1 MSQLILQDVG
11 SEHSGIYTCNAYNSV
26 GEAAISDQLKVK
38 EKPEILAFEFPSEVR
53 GGQLLQVS
61 CTITTGDDPVSLQW
75 YKDEIPITSSPKFM
89 INKVDSKMSF
99 LILRDVGL
107 EHSGTYTCLAFNPV
121 GQQRFSAQL
130 WVNAAP
136 VIMPF
141 MIPPENF
148 EGVSIQIL
156 CNILSGDD
164 PITLYWLKDNISMDS
179 NSLTGVTINS
189 VGSRSTLLVIPSV
202 SKLHSGVF
210 TCVASNMAVPP
221 RIIPFH
227 FEEHIRAGS
236 LVQVICVVG
245 EGDAPI
251 DIRWTLHGE
260 EVRPKL
266 GIFTQRVGER
276 TSILSIDRVGSE
288 HRGSYTCLASNHAGR
303 TNQTETL
310 WEVSHVMGVSTMK
323 LGTKSSILS
332 IEHVTHGHSG
342 KYTCVA
348 SNRAG
353 EARYSATLVVHEPP
367 HIRPFSFEGEIS
379 SGKATQIVCYVSD
392 GDTPLNIRWYFNGQD
407 ASGVTGISTVKLGS
421 RSGILSIEY
430 ATHDHSGEYTCN
442 ASNAAGEAAYSASL
456 SVNEPPLIL
465 PVSFGDFE
473 VYEGDTVQASC
484 MARKG
489 DLPMTLTWRFRG
501 GLVSP
506 SSEVKIVSL
515 GPRNSFLSIRSV
527 EAHHQGIYVCQVTNA
542 AGTAQYATELR
553 VNEPPQLT
561 PIDFGESTFFEGELA
576 HATCVLRKGDRP
588 VTFVWMFDGVELTHT
603 DDINVQ
609 SVGQRTSILTLD
621 PVRAHHQGTYTC
633 SVANLA
639 GTVQV
644 QAKLAVNETPELLPI
659 EFGLRTFSEG
669 DIAQAS
675 CKLRKG
681 DRPIRFRWLFNGAQV
696 ISTQDIT
703 ISSLGRTTSVLIIDP
718 VKAYHQGMY
727 SCSAT
732 NDAGVD
738 SVQANIIVNEPP
750 QVLPVDFG
758 SEAFYEGDL
767 AQANCVLRKGDPPLV
782 FTWLFNGVTL
792 VNTDDTQI
800 TGVGARTSIITLD
813 PVKAHHQGHYECV
826 AQNAAGIT
834 RSQANMIVNEP
845 PLLLPID
852 FGESIINEGD
862 FAQAHCVLQKGDRPV
877 NFTWIFNGIKLNSD
891 GDGVQINFIGKSS
904 ILTLDPVR
912 GIHQGSYSCRA
923 SNGVGQ
929 QQVSAALVVN
939 VLPEIAPFYFGES
952 AGHEA
957 AYAQVVCLVA
967 AGDTPLNIT
976 WQYNGDS
983 QLPTTTQA
991 LSIGDRTSIL
1001 SIPSVSWVHSGDYE
1015 CVAQN
1020 DAGKSSFA
1028 AELIVQVPP
1037 RWIVEPQDKAFALGS
1052 DARLEC
1058 KADGFPRPS
1067 LGWKKA
1073 AGTTPGDY
1081 RDLGLNNPNVKVTE
1095 DGTLQIGNIQKS
1107 HEGYYLC
1114 EANNGIG
1121 AGLSTVIYVRV
1132 QAPPQFKIQ
1141 YRNQTSSRGEDAVLE
1156 CEAEGETP
1164 IGILWSKNKISID
1177 QTAEPRYTIREE
1189 MRGGSVHSSL
1199 SIKTTD
1205 RSDSA
1210 VYTCVAT
1217 NAFGSA
1223 DTNINLIIQERPEQP
1238 SSLKVLDK
1246 SGRSV
1251 ELSWTRPYDGN
1262 SRITRYIVEYKLSR
1276 RNWDTDGER
1285 MMVPG
1290 EQNMAAV
1297 LDLRPATTYHL
1308 RIVARNEIGDSE
1320 PSDTVT
1326 IITAEEA
1333 PSGRPRDLSVEAMDQ
1348 SSLRVTWKPPLR
1360 EEWNGDIQGYQVGY
1374 RLASANTSYVY
1385 ETVEFSKE
1393 MGKEHHLVISKL
1405 NVYTEYAVVVS
1416 AFNKIGQGPK
1426 TEEVRAYT
1434 AEGTPQQPPQDVTC
1448 TTLTSQTIRVSWS
1461 SPPLET
1467 VQGVIKGYK
1476 VFYGPSDTWY
1486 DEESKDIKITPS
1498 TDTHLHGL
1506 RKYTNYSLQV
1516 LAHTSGGEGVRS
1528 QPIHCQTDQDIP
1540 EAPTSVKALVMSAD
1554 SILVSWLPPER
1565 PNGIITQYTVYFK
1578 EHGKSDSEASQQK
1591 LLPSQLNYEASNL
1604 KRRDDY
1610 VFWVT
1615 ASTTVGEGEMSESV
1629 HLKLSNKV
1637 PAKIASFDEEYVA
1650 TYKEDVKLLCQAV
1663 GQPTPDIRWTVH
1675 GEPFEANDRMRL
1687 LPEGSLLIREVSR
1700 DDAGEYTCHVENP
1713 YGQDTITHKLLIQA
1727 PPHPPAT
1734 TLQSTTTNSIEVKL
1748 KPSAIDDTTPIH
1760 GYTIHYKPE
1769 FSNWESVQVPAN
1781 TRSYTL
1787 EGLWCGS
1794 RYQIYASAYNKIGT
1808 GESSDILNTRTKGK
1822 KPEVPEV
1829 HRFVE
1834 VSTASITLHLNA
1846 WQDGGCPMNYFVVE
1860 YKARH
1865 QSEWT
1870 MASNQVKPIGNY
1882 AIMELTPATWY
1893 HLRISAHNNAGSSV
1907 AEYECATLTLT
1918 GGTIAPAREVPS
1930 FGAGDLPLYLNLNLI
1945 VPVVSAVVVI
1955 ALAVVIICYLRGR
1968 SSPIKATLP
1977 PTLMDSHVTWLPDWW
1992 PKWLDLNVLVPVI
2005 ATVVV
2010 IIVGIV
2016 VVCVAVTRRKNG
2028 IENLRLREEVYQ
2040 QYQYNASM
2048 APPSTMDKRH
2058 PGFREELGYIP
2069 PPNRKL
2075 PPVPGSQYN
2084 TCDRIKRGGGS
2095 GRNTH
2100 ATWDPRRPMYEELS
2114 LHPPPGRRIPPGGPP
2129 PPIQASQDTVRS
2141 GGDDEICPYATFHLL
2156 GFREEMDPQQ
2166 AGNNFQTFPYQ
2177 NGHGSQQNFVNSPA
2191 SRSMPRHGSGNY
2203 YSCVAGEYGSGGPP
2217 SSTYYS
2223 TVPGDMTSSR
2233 MSNSTFS
2240 PTYDDPARSDEESD
2254 QYGGSTYSGG
2264 GPYAR
2269 AIDSVSQSGTAK
2281 RLNGGPY
2288 PVGAAAPVPMWGKHF
2303 LNRGSTSG
2311 SAGQGSPEPPPP
2323 PPPRNGDLPL
2333 DSSGLGSSLNDSNN
2347 STASNQFSEA
2357 ECDHDLVQRN
2367 YGVKATKST
2376 EEMRKLLDK
2385 NEAAA
2390 HIQNGGLKMVS
2401 DEMNV

>member
-1 MSQLILQDVG
+1 MCSESGPVIVEEPDNRVDFSNSTGANIHCSVRGHPKPSVVWVRAEDGNAIGDVPGLRRVLANGTLMFPPFRAKDYRQEVHAQVYRCQASNPHGSVHSRDVHVRAVVPQMYSAEVLTEYVIRGNSAILKCSIPSFVADFVSVQAWVADDGTSYYPSQAYDGKYLVLPSGELHIRSVSSEDGFKSYKCRTVHRLTQETRLSATAGRLVISDPVGFSAPKFTWEERVNTLLTVLKPAASNVSLFCEAQGFPVPAVRWFKFSETGRKASVELGERIKQVGGTLIIREAKVED
-11 SEHSGIYTCNAYNSV
+11 SGKYLCVVNNSV
-26 GEAAISDQLKVK
+26 GGESVETVLTVTAPLSAQVEPKVQTV
-38 EKPEILAFEFPSEVR
+38 EFGRPATFTCTYR
-53 GGQLLQVS
+53 G
-61 CTITTGDDPVSLQW
+61 
-75 YKDEIPITSSPKFM
+75 
-89 INKVDSKMSF
+89 
-99 LILRDVGL
+99 
-107 EHSGTYTCLAFNPV
+107 NPV
-121 GQQRFSAQL
+121 KS
-130 WVNAAP
+130 
-136 VIMPF
+136 
-141 MIPPENF
+141 
-148 EGVSIQIL
+148 VS
-156 CNILSGDD
+156 
-164 PITLYWLKDNISMDS
+164 WLKD
-179 NSLTGVTINS
+179 GVLLEHKEAVLRINS
-189 VGSRSTLLVIPSV
+189 VGRED
-202 SKLHSGVF
+202 KGMYQCF
-210 TCVASNMAVPP
+210 
-221 RIIPFH
+221 
-227 FEEHIRAGS
+227 
-236 LVQVICVVG
+236 
-245 EGDAPI
+245 
-251 DIRWTLHGE
+251 
-260 EVRPKL
+260 VRNDQESAQATAELKL
-266 GIFTQRVGER
+266 G
-276 TSILSIDRVGSE
+276 
-288 HRGSYTCLASNHAGR
+288 GR
-303 TNQTETL
+303 
-310 WEVSHVMGVSTMK
+310 
-323 LGTKSSILS
+323 
-332 IEHVTHGHSG
+332 
-342 KYTCVA
+342 
-348 SNRAG
+348 
-353 EARYSATLVVHEPP
+353 
-367 HIRPFSFEGEIS
+367 F
-379 SGKATQIVCYVSD
+379 
-392 GDTPLNIRWYFNGQD
+392 
-407 ASGVTGISTVKLGS
+407 
-421 RSGILSIEY
+421 
-430 ATHDHSGEYTCN
+430 
-442 ASNAAGEAAYSASL
+442 
-456 SVNEPPLIL
+456 
-465 PVSFGDFE
+465 
-473 VYEGDTVQASC
+473 
-484 MARKG
+484 
-489 DLPMTLTWRFRG
+489 
-501 GLVSP
+501 
-506 SSEVKIVSL
+506 
-515 GPRNSFLSIRSV
+515 
-527 EAHHQGIYVCQVTNA
+527 
-542 AGTAQYATELR
+542 
-553 VNEPPQLT
+553 EPPQLT
-561 PIDFGESTFFEGELA
+561 YTFEPSTLQPGPSVYLKCVAAGNPTPEITWELDGTRLSNSERMQVGQYVTVNGEVVSHLNISGVLTNDGGQYACIASSTVGSVKHAARLNVYGLPYIRPMDKVAVVAGENMIVHCPVAGYPIDSIVWEKNGRMLPINRRQHPHDNGTLIVEAVERSSDQGRY
-576 HATCVLRKGDRP
+576 TCVARNTQGYTARGDLDVQVMVPPQIFPFVIGEPGVGSDFLIQCSILAGDSPIDLTWYLDGRPFTSARMASTPHDLFQIPREHHEPEGPCGPLPESSSVASSPGGHGSSALEYKGLKDGVDPLISVTQLGDR
-588 VTFVWMFDGVELTHT
+588 F
-603 DDINVQ
+603 
-609 SVGQRTSILTLD
+609 SVLKFSPLCPRHSGN
-621 PVRAHHQGTYTC
+621 YTC
-633 SVANLA
+633 VAANLA
-639 GTVQV
+639 G
-644 QAKLAVNETPELLPI
+644 
-659 EFGLRTFSEG
+659 
-669 DIAQAS
+669 
-675 CKLRKG
+675 
-681 DRPIRFRWLFNGAQV
+681 
-696 ISTQDIT
+696 ST
-703 ISSLGRTTSVLIIDP
+703 
-718 VKAYHQGMY
+718 MY
-727 SCSAT
+727 T
-732 NDAGVD
+732 DA
-738 SVQANIIVNEPP
+738 
-750 QVLPVDFG
+750 
-758 SEAFYEGDL
+758 
-767 AQANCVLRKGDPPLV
+767 
-782 FTWLFNGVTL
+782 
-792 VNTDDTQI
+792 
-800 TGVGARTSIITLD
+800 
-813 PVKAHHQGHYECV
+813 
-826 AQNAAGIT
+826 
-834 RSQANMIVNEP
+834 
-845 PLLLPID
+845 
-852 FGESIINEGD
+852 
-862 FAQAHCVLQKGDRPV
+862 
-877 NFTWIFNGIKLNSD
+877 
-891 GDGVQINFIGKSS
+891 
-904 ILTLDPVR
+904 
-912 GIHQGSYSCRA
+912 
-923 SNGVGQ
+923 
-929 QQVSAALVVN
+929 
-939 VLPEIAPFYFGES
+939 
-952 AGHEA
+952 
-957 AYAQVVCLVA
+957 
-967 AGDTPLNIT
+967 
-976 WQYNGDS
+976 
-983 QLPTTTQA
+983 
-991 LSIGDRTSIL
+991 
-1001 SIPSVSWVHSGDYE
+1001 
-1015 CVAQN
+1015 
-1020 DAGKSSFA
+1020 
-1028 AELIVQVPP
+1028 LIVRVPP
-1037 RWIVEPQDKAFALGS
+1037 RWIVEPTDKAFALGS

-1081 RDLGLNNPNVKVTE
+1081 RDLAVSNPNVRVTD
-1095 DGTLQIGNIQKS
+1095 DGTLQIVNIQKS

-1141 YRNQTSSRGEDAVLE
+1141 YRNQTASREEDAVLE

-1164 IGILWSKNKISID
+1164 IGILWSKNKHSID
-1177 QTAEPRYTIREE
+1177 QATEPRYTIREE

-1205 RSDSA
+1205 RTDSA

-1262 SRITRYIVEYKLSR
+1262 SPVTRYIVEYKLSR
-1276 RNWDTDGER
+1276 RNWDTDSER

-1290 EQNMAAV
+1290 EQNMAGV

-1333 PSGRPRDLSVEAMDQ
+1333 PSGPPRDLKVTAVDQ
-1348 SSLRVTWKPPLR
+1348 NSLRVTWKPPLR

-1374 RLASANTSYVY
+1374 RLASSNSSYVF

-1393 MGKEHHLVISKL
+1393 MGKEHHLVITKL

-1426 TEEVRAYT
+1426 TDEFHAYT

-1476 VFYGPSDTWY
+1476 VFYGPSDVWY
-1486 DEESKDIKITPS
+1486 DEESKDIKITSS
-1498 TDTHLHGL
+1498 TETHLHGL
-1506 RKYTNYSLQV
+1506 QKYTNYSLQV

-1565 PNGIITQYTVYFK
+1565 PNGIITQYTVYYK
-1578 EHGKSDSEASQQK
+1578 EHGKSDTEATQQK
-1591 LLPSQLNYEASNL
+1591 LLPSQLNYEASGL
-1604 KRRDDY
+1604 KRRDAY

-1615 ASTTVGEGEMSESV
+1615 ASTTVGEGEMSELV

-1637 PAKIASFDEEYVA
+1637 PAKIASFDEEYLA
-1650 TYKEDVKLLCQAV
+1650 TYKEDVKLLCQVV
-1663 GQPTPDIRWTVH
+1663 GLPPPEIRWTVH
-1675 GEPFEANDRMRL
+1675 GEPFTPNERLRL

-1700 DDAGEYTCHVENP
+1700 DDAGEYTCHVENA

-1727 PPHPPAT
+1727 PPHPPEI
-1734 TLQSTTTNSIEVKL
+1734 TLLSTTTNSIEVKL
-1748 KPSAIDDTTPIH
+1748 KPSVIDDTTPIH
-1760 GYTIHYKPE
+1760 GYTIYYKPE
-1769 FSNWESVQVPAN
+1769 FSNRESVQVSASV
-1781 TRSYTL
+1781 RSYTL
-1787 EGLWCGS
+1787 ESLWCGS
-1794 RYQIYASAYNKIGT
+1794 QYQIYASAYNKIGT
-1808 GESSDILNTRTKGK
+1808 GEPSEVLNTRTKGK

-1834 VSTASITLHLNA
+1834 VSSSSITLHLNA

-1860 YKARH
+1860 YKPRH
-1865 QSEWT
+1865 QSEWI
-1870 MASNQVKPIGNY
+1870 MASNQVKPKGNY

-1893 HLRISAHNNAGSSV
+1893 NLRISAHNNAGSSV

-1918 GGTIAPAREVPS
+1918 G
-1930 FGAGDLPLYLNLNLI
+1930 
-1945 VPVVSAVVVI
+1945 
-1955 ALAVVIICYLRGR
+1955 
-1968 SSPIKATLP
+1968 ATLP
-1977 PTLMDSHVTWLPDWW
+1977 PSVPDSHVSWLPDWW

-2005 ATVVV
+2005 ATIVV

-2048 APPSTMDKRH
+2048 PPPSTMDKRH

-2075 PPVPGSQYN
+2075 PPVPNSQYN

-2095 GRNTH
+2095 GRREH

-2129 PPIQASQDTVRS
+2129 PPRGSQDTLRS

-2203 YSCVAGEYGSGGPP
+2203 YSCVTGDYNCGHAPNEGHQPRHGSGNYYSCVAGEYGSGGPP

-2233 MSNSTFS
+2233 MSNSAFS

-2281 RLNGGPY
+2281 RLN
-2288 PVGAAAPVPMWGKHF
+2288 VGVFPGTASFGFYWPQSSHRGYIM
-2303 LNRGSTSG
+2303 NRGSTSG

-2390 HIQNGGLKMVS
+2390 HIQNGGLRMVS

>member
-1 MSQLILQDVG
+1 MCSESGPVIVEEPDNRVDFSNSTGANIHCSVRGHPKPSVVWVRAEDGNAIGDVPGLRRVLANGTLMFPPFRAKDYRQEVHAQVYRCQASNPHGSVHSRDVHVRAVVPQMYSAEVLTEYVIRGNSAILKCSIPSFVADFVSVQAWVADDGTSYYPSQAYDGKYLVLPSGELHIRSVSSEDGFKSYKCRTVHRLTQETRLSATAGRLVISEPVG
-11 SEHSGIYTCNAYNSV
+11 SSAPTLSSKEKLVNEVRRADSTFALLCSVQAFPAPEHRWFKFSETGRKASVELGERIKQVGGTLIIREAKVEDSGKYLCVVNNSV
-26 GEAAISDQLKVK
+26 GGESVETVLTVTAPLSAQVEPKVQTV
-38 EKPEILAFEFPSEVR
+38 EFGRPATFTCTYR
-53 GGQLLQVS
+53 G
-61 CTITTGDDPVSLQW
+61 
-75 YKDEIPITSSPKFM
+75 
-89 INKVDSKMSF
+89 
-99 LILRDVGL
+99 
-107 EHSGTYTCLAFNPV
+107 NPV
-121 GQQRFSAQL
+121 KS
-130 WVNAAP
+130 
-136 VIMPF
+136 
-141 MIPPENF
+141 
-148 EGVSIQIL
+148 VS
-156 CNILSGDD
+156 
-164 PITLYWLKDNISMDS
+164 WLKD
-179 NSLTGVTINS
+179 GVLLEHKEAVLRINS
-189 VGSRSTLLVIPSV
+189 VGREDKGMYQCFVRNDQESAQATAELKLGGRFEPPQLTYTFEPSTLQPGPSV
-202 SKLHSGVF
+202 YLKCVAAGNPTPEITWELDGTRLSNSERMQVGQYVTVNGEVVSHLNISGVLTNDGGQYACIASSTVGSVKHAARLNVYGLPYIRPMDKVAVVAGENMIVHCPVAGYPIDSIVWEKNGRMLPINRRQHPHDNGTLIVEAVERSSDQGRY
-210 TCVASNMAVPP
+210 TCVARNTQGYTARGDLDVQVMVPP
-221 RIIPFH
+221 RIIPFR

-245 EGDAPI
+245 EGDSPI

-303 TNQTETL
+303 TNHTETL
-310 WEVSHVMGVSTMK
+310 W
-323 LGTKSSILS
+323 
-332 IEHVTHGHSG
+332 
-342 KYTCVA
+342 
-348 SNRAG
+348 
-353 EARYSATLVVHEPP
+353 
-367 HIRPFSFEGEIS
+367 
-379 SGKATQIVCYVSD
+379 
-392 GDTPLNIRWYFNGQD
+392 
-407 ASGVTGISTVKLGS
+407 
-421 RSGILSIEY
+421 
-430 ATHDHSGEYTCN
+430 
-442 ASNAAGEAAYSASL
+442 
-456 SVNEPPLIL
+456 VN
-465 PVSFGDFE
+465 
-473 VYEGDTVQASC
+473 
-484 MARKG
+484 
-489 DLPMTLTWRFRG
+489 
-501 GLVSP
+501 
-506 SSEVKIVSL
+506 
-515 GPRNSFLSIRSV
+515 
-527 EAHHQGIYVCQVTNA
+527 
-542 AGTAQYATELR
+542 
-553 VNEPPQLT
+553 
-561 PIDFGESTFFEGELA
+561 
-576 HATCVLRKGDRP
+576 
-588 VTFVWMFDGVELTHT
+588 
-603 DDINVQ
+603 
-609 SVGQRTSILTLD
+609 
-621 PVRAHHQGTYTC
+621 
-633 SVANLA
+633 
-639 GTVQV
+639 
-644 QAKLAVNETPELLPI
+644 
-659 EFGLRTFSEG
+659 
-669 DIAQAS
+669 
-675 CKLRKG
+675 
-681 DRPIRFRWLFNGAQV
+681 
-696 ISTQDIT
+696 
-703 ISSLGRTTSVLIIDP
+703 
-718 VKAYHQGMY
+718 
-727 SCSAT
+727 
-732 NDAGVD
+732 
-738 SVQANIIVNEPP
+738 
-750 QVLPVDFG
+750 
-758 SEAFYEGDL
+758 
-767 AQANCVLRKGDPPLV
+767 
-782 FTWLFNGVTL
+782 
-792 VNTDDTQI
+792 
-800 TGVGARTSIITLD
+800 
-813 PVKAHHQGHYECV
+813 
-826 AQNAAGIT
+826 
-834 RSQANMIVNEP
+834 
-845 PLLLPID
+845 
-852 FGESIINEGD
+852 
-862 FAQAHCVLQKGDRPV
+862 
-877 NFTWIFNGIKLNSD
+877 
-891 GDGVQINFIGKSS
+891 
-904 ILTLDPVR
+904 
-912 GIHQGSYSCRA
+912 
-923 SNGVGQ
+923 
-929 QQVSAALVVN
+929 
-939 VLPEIAPFYFGES
+939 
-952 AGHEA
+952 
-957 AYAQVVCLVA
+957 
-967 AGDTPLNIT
+967 
-976 WQYNGDS
+976 
-983 QLPTTTQA
+983 
-991 LSIGDRTSIL
+991 
-1001 SIPSVSWVHSGDYE
+1001 
-1015 CVAQN
+1015 
-1020 DAGKSSFA
+1020 
-1028 AELIVQVPP
+1028 VPP
-1037 RWIVEPQDKAFALGS
+1037 RWIVEPTDKAFALGS

-1081 RDLGLNNPNVKVTE
+1081 RDLAVSNPNVRVTD
-1095 DGTLQIGNIQKS
+1095 DGTLQIVNIQKS

-1141 YRNQTSSRGEDAVLE
+1141 YRNQTASREEDAVLE

-1164 IGILWSKNKISID
+1164 IGILWSKNKHSID
-1177 QTAEPRYTIREE
+1177 QATEPRYTIREE

-1205 RSDSA
+1205 RTDSA

-1262 SRITRYIVEYKLSR
+1262 SPVTRYIVEYKLSR
-1276 RNWDTDGER
+1276 RNWDTDSER

-1290 EQNMAAV
+1290 EQNMAGV

-1333 PSGRPRDLSVEAMDQ
+1333 PSGPPRDLKVTAVDQ
-1348 SSLRVTWKPPLR
+1348 NSLRVTWKPPLR

-1374 RLASANTSYVY
+1374 RLASSNSSYVF

-1393 MGKEHHLVISKL
+1393 MGKEHHLVITKL

-1426 TEEVRAYT
+1426 TDEFHAYT

-1476 VFYGPSDTWY
+1476 VFYGPSDVWY
-1486 DEESKDIKITPS
+1486 DEESKDIKITSS
-1498 TDTHLHGL
+1498 TETHLHGL
-1506 RKYTNYSLQV
+1506 QKYTNYSLQV

-1565 PNGIITQYTVYFK
+1565 PNGIITQYTVYYK
-1578 EHGKSDSEASQQK
+1578 EHGKSDTEATQQK
-1591 LLPSQLNYEASNL
+1591 LLPSQLNYEASGL
-1604 KRRDDY
+1604 KRRDAY

-1615 ASTTVGEGEMSESV
+1615 ASTTVGEGEMSELV

-1637 PAKIASFDEEYVA
+1637 PAKIASFDEEYLA
-1650 TYKEDVKLLCQAV
+1650 TYKEDVKLLCQVV
-1663 GQPTPDIRWTVH
+1663 GLPPPEIRWTVH
-1675 GEPFEANDRMRL
+1675 GEPFTPNERLRL

-1700 DDAGEYTCHVENP
+1700 DDAGEYTCHVENA

-1727 PPHPPAT
+1727 PPHPPEI
-1734 TLQSTTTNSIEVKL
+1734 TLLSTTTNSIEVKL
-1748 KPSAIDDTTPIH
+1748 KPSVIDDTTPIH
-1760 GYTIHYKPE
+1760 GYTIYYKPE
-1769 FSNWESVQVPAN
+1769 FSNRESVQVSASV
-1781 TRSYTL
+1781 RSYTL
-1787 EGLWCGS
+1787 ESLWCGS
-1794 RYQIYASAYNKIGT
+1794 QYQIYASAYNKIGT
-1808 GESSDILNTRTKGK
+1808 GEPSEVLNTRTKGK

-1834 VSTASITLHLNA
+1834 VSSSSITLHLNA

-1860 YKARH
+1860 YKPRH
-1865 QSEWT
+1865 QSEWI
-1870 MASNQVKPIGNY
+1870 MASNQVKPKGNY

-1893 HLRISAHNNAGSSV
+1893 NLRISAHNNAGSSV

-1918 GGTIAPAREVPS
+1918 GGTIAPIREVPA
-1930 FGAGDLPLYLNLNLI
+1930 FGAGDLPFYLNLNLI

-1955 ALAVVIICYLRGR
+1955 VLAIVIICYLRGR
-1968 SSPIKATLP
+1968 NAPIK
-1977 PTLMDSHVTWLPDWW
+1977 
-1992 PKWLDLNVLVPVI
+1992 
-2005 ATVVV
+2005 
-2010 IIVGIV
+2010 
-2016 VVCVAVTRRKNG
+2016 
-2028 IENLRLREEVYQ
+2028 EEVYQ

-2048 APPSTMDKRH
+2048 PPPSTMDKRH

-2075 PPVPGSQYN
+2075 PPVPNSQYN

-2095 GRNTH
+2095 GRREH

-2129 PPIQASQDTVRS
+2129 PPRGSQDTLRS

-2203 YSCVAGEYGSGGPP
+2203 YSCVTGDYNCGHAPNEGHQPRHGSGNYYSCVAGEYGSGGPP

-2233 MSNSTFS
+2233 MSNSAFS

-2281 RLNGGPY
+2281 RLN
-2288 PVGAAAPVPMWGKHF
+2288 VGVFPGTASFGFYWPQSSHRGYIM
-2303 LNRGSTSG
+2303 NRGSTSG

-2390 HIQNGGLKMVS
+2390 HIQNGGLRMVS